1 MNRKATVMMLVAG
14 SLLFGAALSSAADK
28 QIAGVTFPGEITV
41 EGQTLKLNG
50 VAVRTKFFIKVF
62 AGGFYLQHPTQNAQE
77 AIASEQIKRFELR
90 YMTNMATA
98 KKLQEGFIEAI
109 EEANP
114 KELVEKHKA
123 EIERY
128 ASWLDQDM
136 KEGQTSVAT
145 YIPGKGL
152 TLVYMG
158 VEKGTIADPEFV
170 QMYFRYNLGEKADE
184 DLREGYLGK

>member
-1 MNRKATVMMLVAG
+1 MIRKATVTMLVAG
-14 SLLFGAALSSAADK
+14 SLLVGATLSQAADRE
-28 QIAGVTFPGEITV
+28 IAGVKFPEEITV
-41 EGQTLKLNG
+41 QGQPLQLNG

-62 AGGFYLQHPTQNAQE
+62 AGGFYLQHPTRDAQE
-77 AIASEQIKRFELR
+77 AITSEQIKRFELR
-90 YMTNMATA
+90 YLTNMATA

-114 KELVEKHKA
+114 KELVAKHKA
-123 EIERY
+123 EIDRY
-128 ASWLDQDM
+128 ASWLDPDM
-136 KEGQTSVAT
+136 KAGETSVAT
-145 YIPGKGL
+145 YVPGKGL

-184 DLREGYLGK
+184 DLREGYLGQ